1 MKAVSRMRC
10 LILVALATGQSAV
23 GAEPGTPDE
32 VRVKAAV
39 VLQLARFVEWPV
51 EMAGAPQFTICVAGK
66 DPWVEPLEKVTRAQ
80 TVGGKPIAVR
90 RISKPEDVVG
100 CFVAIL
106 GPPAKTALRG
116 ALGRTPTL
124 TIGDEEGFINA
135 GGMVGLEVEN
145 GRVAFAVS
153 PKNARRL
160 GIRFS
165 SKLIRLARIPER
177 EE

>member
-1 MKAVSRMRC
+1 MRAVRRIPR
-10 LILVALATGQSAV
+10 LILVAIAIGR
-23 GAEPGTPDE
+23 GTVTAQPDSPDE

-39 VLQLARFVEWPV
+39 VLQLSRFVEWPR
-51 EMAGAPQFTICVAGK
+51 ETAAASQFTICVAGK
-66 DPWVEPLEKVTRAQ
+66 DLWIEPLENVTRGQ
-80 TVGGKPIAVR
+80 TVGGKPVVVR
-90 RISKPEDVVG
+90 RITRPEDVPG
-100 CFVAIL
+100 CLVAIL
-106 GPPAKTALRG
+106 GPQAKPALRS
-116 ALGRTPTL
+116 ALGRTPIL
-124 TIGDEEGFINA
+124 TIGDEQGFITA
-135 GGMVGLEVEN
+135 GGMIGLEVEN